1 MIGRFKR
8 PPPEERLRFDVAISL
23 AVSQN
28 QDLKLE
34 FAEQQSA

>member
-8 PPPEERLRFDVAISL
+8 PLPEKELRFDVAISL

-28 QDLKLE
+28 KNFKLE